1 MSARRAKKNRA
12 RKRLKRA
19 VARRDRGMQSRVGEV
34 DHAQM
39 RSFVFRRDGS
49 RCRYCGSARKLT
61 LDHVVPQAKGGTDHP
76 SNLVACCGD
85 CNDAKG
91 NMSPQEWAVRV
102 ASFSKAAT
110 AAEGTGT

>member
-19 VARRDRGMQSRVGEV
+19 VARRGRGMQSRVGEV

-39 RSFVFRRDGS
+39 RLFVLRRDDF
-49 RCRYCGSARKLT
+49 RCHYCGSVKKLT
-61 LDHVVPQAKGGTDHP
+61 LDHVTPQAKGGTDHP

-102 ASFSKAAT
+102 ASFRKTANAAK
-110 AAEGTGT
+110 GTGT

>member
-1 MSARRAKKNRA
+1 MSVRRAKKNRA

-19 VARRDRGMQSRVGEV
+19 VARRDRSMQSRVGEV

-39 RSFVFRRDGS
+39 RTFVMRRDDY
-49 RCRYCGSARKLT
+49 RCRYCGSTRKLT

-85 CNDAKG
+85 CNEAKG
-91 NMSPQEWAVRV
+91 NMGPTEWAVRV
-102 ASFSKAAT
+102 ASFRKAAT
-110 AAEGTGT
+110 SAGEAK